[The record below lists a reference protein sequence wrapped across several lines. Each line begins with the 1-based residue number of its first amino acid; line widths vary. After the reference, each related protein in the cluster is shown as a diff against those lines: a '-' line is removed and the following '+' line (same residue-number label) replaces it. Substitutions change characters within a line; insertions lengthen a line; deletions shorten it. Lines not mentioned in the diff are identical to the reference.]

1 MNIAYMKLNLYPK
14 IKNKLVSNLYYGMR
28 IVVLLSAVGF
38 FFLRDWVSMVNAV
51 LILFLMLLPRL
62 IKSFYS
68 IYLPISLELAI
79 VGFIFLSV
87 FLGSLRDYYERFPFW
102 DGVLHF
108 QAGILLGIVGFLFVY
123 LLNTGIKS
131 KLTMSPGF
139 VAFFSVCFSLAIS
152 VIWEIYEYVA
162 DSWFLYNMQES
173 GLPDTMGDLIVNA
186 VGAVIVAVFGY
197 MWMKKSKQL
206 PFAPEK
212 FINQEIA

>member
-1 MNIAYMKLNLYPK
+1 MNITYMKLHLYPK
-14 IKNKLVSNLYYGMR
+14 IKNKFIAHLYYGMR
-28 IVVLLSAVGF
+28 LIVLLSAIGF
-38 FFLRDWVSMVNAV
+38 FLLQDWVSMVNAV

-62 IKSFYS
+62 VKSVYS
-68 IYLPISLELAI
+68 IYLPIGLELGI

-87 FLGSLRDYYERFPFW
+87 FLGSLRNYYECFPLW
-102 DGVLHF
+102 DGILHF
-108 QAGILLGIVGFLFVY
+108 QAGILLGIVGFVVVY

-139 VAFFSVCFSLAIS
+139 VAFFSVCFSLAMS
-152 VIWEIYEYVA
+152 VIWEIYEYTA

-186 VGAVIVAVFGY
+186 AGAVIVAILGY
-197 MWMKKSKQL
+197 VWMKKSKHL

-212 FINQEIA
+212 FINQKIA